1 MPSKSP
7 AQARLMAAAA
17 HTPGG
22 YGGVPQSVGKE
33 FNKADA
39 GTGILSKGRKHMA
52 KGGKAGFGPHHQAV
66 ASDNDADDFPSHD
79 QVVAKAHGGAVKPH
93 HEHVAHLASGGNA
106 SARADG
112 VASKGKTKGEFV

>member
-17 HTPGG
+17 HTKGG

-39 GTGILSKGRKHMA
+39 GTGILSK
-52 KGGKAGFGPHHQAV
+52 
-66 ASDNDADDFPSHD
+66 
-79 QVVAKAHGGAVKPH
+79 
-93 HEHVAHLASGGNA
+93 
-106 SARADG
+106 
-112 VASKGKTKGEFV
+112 KTKRAHAGRHPRTHAEFERLGRD